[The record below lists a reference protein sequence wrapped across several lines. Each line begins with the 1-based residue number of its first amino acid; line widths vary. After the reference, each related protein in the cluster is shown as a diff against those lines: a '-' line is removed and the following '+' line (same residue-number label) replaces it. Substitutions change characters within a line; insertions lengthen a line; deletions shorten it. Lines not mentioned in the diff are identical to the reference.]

1 MFSRRTFLT
10 LAAVLGLAQQAGA
23 QDYPSRPIK
32 LVVPFGA
39 GTTADIVARVFGE
52 GIARQMGQPVVVEN
66 RAGAGG
72 NIGVDAVARA
82 SADGYTILL
91 GTVGTHAINPAL
103 YRKTGTDALKDFAPI
118 GFAGSTPTLLIV
130 SANSPYKTLNDL
142 RVAASS
148 GKKSFSFA
156 SAGNGT
162 SGHLAGE
169 LLKVRLGGDMV
180 HVPYKE
186 GATALNDVISG
197 QVDFMFYHPVAAL
210 PHIRAHNLRAL
221 GTSTAERT
229 PIAPDVPT
237 IEEQGVERFD
247 LMAWMMLYAPANTPP
262 AVRAK
267 LRDAISKTVLNE
279 GTKSKLV
286 TMGLDVPLMDER
298 RLLQFGKAETEK
310 WSEIVKLSGAHID

>member
-10 LAAVLGLAQQAGA
+10 AAAVLSLAQQAVA
-23 QDYPSRPIK
+23 QDYPSRPLK

-39 GTTADIVARVFGE
+39 GTTADIVARVLGE
-52 GIARQMGQPVVVEN
+52 GIAQQMGQPVVVEN

-72 NIGVDAVARA
+72 NIGVDSVARA

-91 GTVGTHAINPAL
+91 GTVGTHAINPTL
-103 YRKTGTDALKDFAPI
+103 YHKASNDALKDFAPI

-130 SANSPYKTLNDL
+130 SANSPYKTLKDL
-142 RVAASS
+142 RSAALG
-148 GKKSFSFA
+148 GKSLSFA

-186 GATALNDVISG
+186 GATALNDVIAG

-210 PHIRAHNLRAL
+210 SHIRANKLRAL
-221 GTSTAERT
+221 GASTAQRT
-229 PIAPDVPT
+229 SIAPDVPT
-237 IEEQGVERFD
+237 IQEQGVERFD
-247 LMAWMMLYAPANTPP
+247 LMAWMMLYAPAKTPP
-262 AVRAK
+262 AVLAK
-267 LRDAISKTVLNE
+267 LRDATSKAVMTE
-279 GTKSKLV
+279 GTKSKLIAL
-286 TMGLDVPLMDER
+286 GLDVPPMDER
-298 RLLQFGKAETEK
+298 QLLQFSKAEAEK
-310 WSEIVKLSGAHID
+310 WSAIVKLSGAHID